1 MASKAFDKKLK
12 AASKAGGKRGVE
24 LEGARDMGGL
34 DFFCTTIE
42 EADGSLELLIAAQD
56 AMNEEPDETAEE
68 RRGGAAPIGKM
79 IFSAGKDTLAICC
92 DVPESQLEKINCQ
105 EWLEEVCK
113 SIDGTVVMAREMRGW
128 AVAFGDTAKNRF
140 TIKLKDDALATAF
153 AFLRKKGAIPDL
165 GDDSDSDDFVLG
177 DDDLGEM

>member
-1 MASKAFDKKLK
+1 MASKAFEKQLK

-42 EADGSLELLIAAQD
+42 EADGSLELLVAAQD

-92 DVPESQLEKINCQ
+92 DVPEAQLEKVNCKD
-105 EWLEEVCK
+105 WLEAVCK
-113 SIDGTVVMAREMRGW
+113 AVDGTVVMARDMRGW
-128 AVAFGDTAKNRF
+128 AIAFADSSKNRF
-140 TIKLKDDALATAF
+140 SIKMKDDALATAF
-153 AFLRKKGAIPDL
+153 GYLREKGAIPEL
-165 GDDSDSDDFVLG
+165 DDGSDSDDFILG
-177 DDDLGEM
+177 DDDLGDM